1 MQNRVQSKQELRR
14 FLGRR
19 SCVLQARGN
28 ALGMMNQTMPDSA
41 QRANFSRRGQLEQLV
56 RWTDKQFPFSLHL
69 QGVALG
75 WKKIRP
81 FEAANG

>member
-1 MQNRVQSKQELRR
+1 
-14 FLGRR
+14 
-19 SCVLQARGN
+19 
-28 ALGMMNQTMPDSA
+28 MMNQTMPDSA